1 MMLLSITDWWYDLGT
16 MEQVFWGIAIIF
28 STLFIIQF
36 GLSIFGLDFDTD
48 VDIDGTD
55 TSYSL
60 DPSFT
65 LLSVRGIIA
74 FFAFFGWTG
83 ILALGRG
90 YGNTVIIAMALVAGL
105 LAMVTVAY
113 LMFLFHQ
120 LAERG
125 NADLNDLIFQDGSV
139 YLTIPGHRK
148 GRGKVHVTLSNSLR
162 EMAAVTEGE
171 ELKTGRIVKIIE
183 IIENNVLVV
192 EPAEIFESTTS

>member
-1 MMLLSITDWWYDLGT
+1 MMLLSITDWWYDLAI

-48 VDIDGTD
+48 VDIDGAD

-90 YGNTVIIAMALVAGL
+90 YGNAVIIGMALVAGL

-139 YLTIPGHRK
+139 YLTIPGYRK
-148 GRGKVHVTLSNSLR
+148 GKGKVHVTLSNSLR

-171 ELKTGRIVKIIE
+171 ELKTGRTVKIIE

-192 EPAEIFESTTS
+192 EPAEIFQSTTS

>member
-1 MMLLSITDWWYDLGT
+1 MLLSITDWWYDLAT

-90 YGNTVIIAMALVAGL
+90 YGNTMIIAMALVAGL

-125 NADLNDLIFQDGSV
+125 NADLNDLIFQDCSV
-139 YLTIPGHRK
+139 YLSIPGHRK
-148 GRGKVHVTLSNSLR
+148 GRGKVHVTLSHSLR

-171 ELKTGRIVKIIE
+171 ELKTGRMVKIIE

>member
-1 MMLLSITDWWYDLGT
+1 MMVLSITDWWNDLVT
-16 MEQVFWGIAIIF
+16 TEQIFWGIAIVF

-36 GLSIFGLDFDTD
+36 GLSIFGLDFDSD
-48 VDIDGTD
+48 VDVDGSD

-90 YGNTVIIAMALVAGL
+90 YSNTLVIAMSLLAGL

-113 LMFLFHQ
+113 LMFLFHR

-125 NADLNDLIFQDGSV
+125 NADLNDLIFQDGTV

-148 GRGKVHVTLSNSLR
+148 GRGKVHVTLNHSLR

-171 ELKTGRIVKIIE
+171 ELVTGHIVKIIE
-183 IIENNVLVV
+183 IIDNNVLVV
-192 EPAEIFESTTS
+192 EPVEIFESTRT